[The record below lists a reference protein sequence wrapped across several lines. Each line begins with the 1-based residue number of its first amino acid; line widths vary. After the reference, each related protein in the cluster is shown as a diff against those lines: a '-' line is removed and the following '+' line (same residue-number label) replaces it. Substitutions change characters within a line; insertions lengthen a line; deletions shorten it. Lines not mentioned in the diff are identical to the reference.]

1 MSLHSPHPPEQPAP
15 PPSDRDPR
23 AAVAPG
29 RLLDAIADGAVLRGT
44 PTALARRLGIST
56 GHLVEAIAELAA
68 TGRLAVEVG
77 VDGALTAR
85 RLDATAPPAPGSG
98 RRGSRARIAAINDD
112 PAILELLRELLGV
125 SEGYDVVTCTVGEQ
139 AHDFVK
145 ERRPDLIL
153 LDIRMGGEE
162 IGWTVLERLTLDPE
176 TRPIPV
182 IVSSAAVTRLAE
194 HGSRLERYGV
204 EVLPKPF
211 DLDVLLEKVAAGLAS
226 GHG

>member
-1 MSLHSPHPPEQPAP
+1 MPEGGP
-15 PPSDRDPR
+15 
-23 AAVAPG
+23 
-29 RLLDAIADGAVLRGT
+29 
-44 PTALARRLGIST
+44 
-56 GHLVEAIAELAA
+56 
-68 TGRLAVEVG
+68 
-77 VDGALTAR
+77 
-85 RLDATAPPAPGSG
+85 
-98 RRGSRARIAAINDD
+98 ARIAAINDD
-112 PAILELLRELLGV
+112 PAFLELLRDLLEV

-139 AHDFVK
+139 AYDFVK
-145 ERRPDLIL
+145 EHRPDLIL

-211 DLDVLLEKVAAGLAS
+211 ELDALLEKVAACLARER
-226 GHG
+226 G